1 MVNRPDALTR
11 PGGDTVQMLKTKEAL
26 EKLGVYVEIAIG
38 AQTPDFYASFD
49 LVHIFNVQTYNFSLA
64 EARKAKKAGRPIALS
79 PIFWDFWNLQDV
91 VEGTAYWSPKW
102 RVVRKLF
109 GWNLTKALRKGYW
122 LLVYIYKSR
131 QMYYKIKLLLE
142 MADILLPNSKAEMD
156 LLRRQFHLGSETVF
170 EVVPNAVDTDL
181 FNPYRDLPLPTK
193 LAELGIES
201 GQYVLEVARIEPC
214 KNQLALIEATKK
226 LGFPLVLIGPEV
238 DEVYVRECKRASDGY
253 PVYFLG
259 PVPHEELAAYYFHAK
274 VHALPSWRETPGL
287 ASLEAAAMGCNIVT
301 TLIGSAE
308 EYFGDSAWYCNPF
321 DQESIVAA
329 VREAYAGERSNRL
342 QKRVRE
348 LYTWYKAAQF
358 TLLGYE
364 EANSAYRQ
372 KVSTSR

>member
-26 EKLGVYVEIAIG
+26 EKLGVSVEIAIG
-38 AQTPDFYASFD
+38 PQTPDFYASFD

-64 EARKAKKAGRPIALS
+64 EARKAKKAGRPIVLS
-79 PIFWDFWNLQDV
+79 PIFWDFWDLQSV

-102 RVVRKLF
+102 GAVRKLF

-122 LLVYIYKSR
+122 FFYKSR
-131 QMYYKIKLLLE
+131 QVYYKIKLLLK
-142 MADILLPNSKAEMD
+142 MADVLLPNSKAEMD
-156 LLRRQFHLGSETVF
+156 LLRRQFHLGSGTVF

-181 FNPYRDLPLPTK
+181 FNPYQDLSLPTK

-214 KNQLALIEATKK
+214 KNQLALIEATEQ
-226 LGFPLVLIGPEV
+226 LGLPLVLIGAEA
-238 DEVYVRECKRASDGY
+238 DKAYVRECKKAADGY

-259 PVPHEELAAYYFHAK
+259 PIPHEQLPAYYYHAK

-301 TLIGSAE
+301 TYIGSAR
-308 EYFGDSAWYCNPF
+308 EYFGNSAWYCDPF
-321 DQESIVAA
+321 DQESIVTA
-329 VREAYAGERSNRL
+329 VGKAYAGERSERL

-348 LYTWYKAAQF
+348 LYSWYKAAQF

-364 EANSAYRQ
+364 
-372 KVSTSR
+372 KVISSCR